1 MQLQLFFLIEKIYF
15 VDLFPITHHV
25 ETCVLLGRKIVND
38 KNVEYMHVDY
48 EPEDAEY
55 LRGIKG
61 SATYAEI
68 KKWIKEQYNV
78 SVSSLY
84 IAQCKDACG
93 FEKRENFNT
102 GIEGHKVP
110 NCPAEKRELIMKAFK
125 HFKMI

>member
-1 MQLQLFFLIEKIYF
+1 MKLQLFFLIEKIYF
-15 VDLFPITHHV
+15 VDLFPIKHHV
-25 ETCVLLGRKIVND
+25 ETVCCLVRETVND
-38 KNVEYMHVDY
+38 NEIEYMHVDY

-84 IAQCKDACG
+84 IAQCNG
-93 FEKRENFNT
+93 
-102 GIEGHKVP
+102 
-110 NCPAEKRELIMKAFK
+110 
-125 HFKMI
+125 

>member
-1 MQLQLFFLIEKIYF
+1 M
-15 VDLFPITHHV
+15 
-25 ETCVLLGRKIVND
+25 GRKMVED
-38 KNVEYMHVDY
+38 KSIEYMHVDY

-84 IAQCKDACG
+84 IAQCKDECG
-93 FEKRENFNT
+93 FEKRQNFNT
-102 GIEGHKVP
+102 GAEGHKLP
-110 NCPAEKRELIMKAFK
+110 NCPEERKKLILEAFK
-125 HFKMI
+125 HFKMM